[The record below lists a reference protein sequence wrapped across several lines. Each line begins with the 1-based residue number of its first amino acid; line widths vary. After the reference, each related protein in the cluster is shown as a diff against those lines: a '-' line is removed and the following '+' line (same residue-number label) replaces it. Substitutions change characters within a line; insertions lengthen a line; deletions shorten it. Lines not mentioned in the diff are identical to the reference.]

1 MLSNNEKEQYSR
13 HLQLENIG
21 TAGQLKLKQSK
32 VLVIGAGGLGCSALL
47 YLTAAGVGTIGII
60 DHDTVSRSN
69 LQRQVI
75 YGVSSIGKHK
85 VAVAI
90 KHLSDINPNI
100 KLNPYN
106 YQLTSTNASQIIKK
120 YDLIIDCSDN
130 LPTRYIIN
138 DACVL
143 NNKPFIYGA
152 IYKFEG
158 QIAVFNYN
166 NGPTYRC
173 LFDKKEQNIPNCS
186 ELGVIGTLPGIIGT
200 MQADEALKLIIGH
213 GNSLN
218 GKLMLYN
225 SLNNQNNII
234 SIHRKEHAIYDRIIN
249 QQGLSE
255 SDYIINEICDSLLEI
270 EMDEFIELLN
280 KNIQIIDVRLP
291 LETPFIKELNAI
303 NIPAQEIS
311 NHLDKL
317 DLQKS
322 CVLICQ
328 SGKRSLKAVQEIKK
342 HSDIQYIYSLKD
354 GLKNWKKIKD
364 KIVNTYTT

>member
-1 MLSNNEKEQYSR
+1 MLSDIEKEHYSR
-13 HLQLENIG
+13 HLQLNDIG

-32 VLVIGAGGLGCSALL
+32 VLVVGAGGLGCSALL
-47 YLTAAGVGTIGII
+47 YLTAAGVGSIGII
-60 DHDTVSRSN
+60 DHDTISRSN

-75 YGVSSIGKHK
+75 YGISSIGKHK
-85 VAVAI
+85 VDVAI

-100 KLNPYN
+100 ELNPYN
-106 YQLTSTNASQIIKK
+106 YQLSSTNASQIIKE

-173 LFDKKEQNIPNCS
+173 LFDENEQNIPNCS

-213 GNSLN
+213 GNSLS
-218 GKLMLYN
+218 GKLMIYN
-225 SLNNQNNII
+225 SLNHQSNII
-234 SIHRKEHAIYDRIIN
+234 SIHRKEHVIYERIIN

-270 EMDEFIELLN
+270 DMDEFIELLN
-280 KNIQIIDVRLP
+280 KDIQIIDVRLP
-291 LETPFIKELNAI
+291 KEAPLIKELNAI
-303 NIPAQEIS
+303 NIPAQEITD
-311 NHLDKL
+311 HLDKL
-317 DLQKS
+317 DHHKS
-322 CVLICQ
+322 YVLICQ
-328 SGKRSLKAVQEIKK
+328 SGKRSLMAAQEIQKNSNIK
-342 HSDIQYIYSLKD
+342 YIYSLKN
-354 GLKNWKKIKD
+354 GLKNWKHIQSLITKIPA
-364 KIVNTYTT
+364 T

>member
-32 VLVIGAGGLGCSALL
+32 VLVVGAGGLGCSALL

-85 VAVAI
+85 VDIAL
-90 KHLSDINPNI
+90 KHLNDLNPNI
-100 KLNPYN
+100 KINPYK
-106 YQLTSTNASQIIKK
+106 YQLSSTNAIEIIKD
-120 YDLIIDCSDN
+120 YDIVIDCSDN

-138 DACVL
+138 DACVI
-143 NNKPFIYGA
+143 NDKPFIYGA

-158 QIAVFNYN
+158 QVAVFNYN

-173 LFDKKEQNIPNCS
+173 LFDKNEQNVPNCS

-225 SLNNQNNII
+225 SMSNQSNII
-234 SIHRKEHAIYDRIIN
+234 AIHKKELAIYEKIID
-249 QQGLSE
+249 QQVLSE
-255 SDYIINEICDSLLEI
+255 ADYSLDETCDSSLEI
-270 EMDEFIELLN
+270 DITL
-280 KNIQIIDVRLP
+280 VRVDSTFNRSSLSV
-291 LETPFIKELNAI
+291 T
-303 NIPAQEIS
+303 
-311 NHLDKL
+311 
-317 DLQKS
+317 
-322 CVLICQ
+322 
-328 SGKRSLKAVQEIKK
+328 SLK
-342 HSDIQYIYSLKD
+342 L
-354 GLKNWKKIKD
+354 
-364 KIVNTYTT
+364 